1 MNKKLEVCSLLLLL
15 LMFLTGCENISMS
28 AKPVKIELGDIV
40 SECNAVVKY
49 REKILL
55 RPVIVEDTTPPVIE
69 AKSISFWEGDIVIAD
84 DLVEVSDFS
93 DTSLYL
99 LDSTNGMRLDFVTL
113 RPGMMVM
120 VKAVDEFENETIAEI
135 APQVLKKN
143 KDNIPESRS
152 YESTDSFPYGK
163 LDFVDDGTYE
173 IIKEAYDAI
182 DWNVEFET
190 GNIEQYDFYKK
201 KYKELLDGKTKFLRI
216 EKYTYSEVSEWMYL
230 YELLN
235 MDENYNPSDLFN
247 GDDHGFGLFF
257 FDVDGDELPE
267 LCVTEHVGA
276 GAIHGAYIYKY
287 EIDSDKI
294 VLLKMYNGPV
304 SQLLGTQ
311 TIGVYWEDRQ
321 FRLEKFGLDQKDEMT
336 VEFMNDFFYSDRDS
350 NYLVSFPVY
359 ADQDKR
365 IELDAKVKRQGYY
378 DESRELF
385 FFHVTEEQY
394 NELTN
399 SFFDAYS
406 ELDMKREQ
414 VTYTY
419 EELFLTFS

>member
-1 MNKKLEVCSLLLLL
+1 MNKRLEVCSWVLLL
-15 LMFLTGCENISMS
+15 LMFLNGCGDISIS
-28 AKPVKIELGDIV
+28 AKPVKIELGGIV
-40 SECNAVVKY
+40 SECNAFVKY
-49 REKILL
+49 GEKILL
-55 RPVIVEDTTPPVIE
+55 KPVIEEDTTPPVIE

-99 LDSTNGMRLDFVTL
+99 LDSTSQMQLDFATL
-113 RPGMMVM
+113 RPGMTII
-120 VKAVDEFENETIAEI
+120 VKAVDEFGNETIAEI

-143 KDNIPESRS
+143 KDEIPESRS

-201 KYKELLDGKTKFLRI
+201 KYKELLDGKVKFLKT
-216 EKYTYSEVSEWMYL
+216 EKCTYSEVREWMYL
-230 YELLN
+230 YEFLN
-235 MDENYNPSDLFN
+235 TDENYNPSDLFD
-247 GDDHGFGLFF
+247 GDDYGFGLYF

-287 EIDSDKI
+287 EIDSDRI
-294 VLLKMYNGPV
+294 VLLKTYNGPV

-336 VEFMNDFFYSDRDS
+336 VEFMNDFFYSDGDS

-359 ADQDKR
+359 ADWDKK

-394 NELTN
+394 NNLTN
-399 SFFDAYS
+399 LFFDAYS
-406 ELDMKREQ
+406 ELDMKRRQ

-419 EELFLTFS
+419 EELFQTF